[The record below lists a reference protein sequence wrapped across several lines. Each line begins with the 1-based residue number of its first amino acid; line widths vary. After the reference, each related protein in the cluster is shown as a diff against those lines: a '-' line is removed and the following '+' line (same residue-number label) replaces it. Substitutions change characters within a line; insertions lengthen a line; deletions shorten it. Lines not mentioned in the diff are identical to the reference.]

1 MSAPLSGRKAQAA
14 RNDGLIVEAAREVFV
29 ADPTAPIAAVA
40 ERAGVGISALYR
52 RYPSKEDLLR
62 KLCADGLVLYTSIV
76 EKAVDAITSGG
87 DPWEAF
93 ATFMREIV
101 AADTHSITNA
111 LAGTFT
117 PSPELYEMARR
128 SGELNERLVEHARRA
143 GVIREDLDVGDL
155 GTLFGQLASVGV
167 GDPARD
173 AELRQRYLT
182 IILDGLRVPPTT
194 TALPSHA
201 PTLEERAR
209 QWDPRQASA

>member
-1 MSAPLSGRKAQAA
+1 MSAPLSGRRAQAA

-62 KLCADGLVLYTSIV
+62 KLCADGLALYTAIV

-87 DPWEAF
+87 DPWEVF
-93 ATFMREIV
+93 ATFMRDVV

-117 PSPELYEMARR
+117 PSPELYEMSARA
-128 SGELNERLVEHARRA
+128 GKLNDELLARTHRA
-143 GVIREDLDVGDL
+143 GVIRADLEIGDL
-155 GTLFGQLASVGV
+155 GALFGQLASVGV
-167 GDPARD
+167 GDPARVAD
-173 AELRQRYLT
+173 LRQRYLT
-182 IILDGLRVPPTT
+182 IILDGLRVPPVTT
-194 TALPSHA
+194 DLPSHA
-201 PTLEERAR
+201 PTLEERAG
-209 QWDPRQASA
+209 QWTPRS

>member
-1 MSAPLSGRKAQAA
+1 MPAPLSGRKAQAA

-62 KLCADGLVLYTSIV
+62 KLCADGLALYTAIV
-76 EKAVDAITSGG
+76 EKAVADDG
-87 DPWEAF
+87 DPWDAF
-93 ATFMREIV
+93 ATFMRDVV

-117 PSPELYEMARR
+117 PSDELYEMSART
-128 SGELNERLVEHARRA
+128 GKLNEELMARTHRA

-155 GTLFGQLASVGV
+155 GALFGQLAAVGV

-182 IILDGLRVPPTT
+182 IILDGLRVPPVT
-194 TALPSHA
+194 TALPGHA
-201 PTLEERAR
+201 PTLAERAR
-209 QWDPRQASA
+209 QWVPA

>member
-1 MSAPLSGRKAQAA
+1 MLCDRALLGAYAGGKVAVDRHIIDK
-14 RNDGLIVEAAREVFV
+14 AAREVFV

-62 KLCADGLVLYTSIV
+62 KLCADGLTVYTAIV
-76 EKAVDAITSGG
+76 EKAVADTG

-117 PSPELYEMARR
+117 PSPELYEQASRT
-128 SGELNERLVEHARRA
+128 GELNEQLVTRTREA
-143 GVIREDLDVGDL
+143 GVLRADLDVGDL
-155 GTLFGQLASVGV
+155 GALFGQLAAVSV

-173 AELRQRYLT
+173 HDLRQRYLT
-182 IILDGLRVPPTT
+182 IMLDGLRVPPVTT
-194 TALPSHA
+194 GLPGHA
-201 PTLEERAR
+201 PTLDERAR
-209 QWDPRQASA
+209 QWVPA

>member
-1 MSAPLSGRKAQAA
+1 MPAPLSGRKAQAA

-62 KLCADGLVLYTSIV
+62 KLCADGLTLYTSIV
-76 EKAVDAITSGG
+76 EKAVADEG
-87 DPWEAF
+87 DPWDAF
-93 ATFMREIV
+93 ETFMREIV

-128 SGELNERLVEHARRA
+128 SGELNERLVARTRAA
-143 GVIREDLDVGDL
+143 GVIRADLDVGDL
-155 GTLFGQLASVGV
+155 GALFGQLAAVSV

-173 AELRQRYLT
+173 RDLRQRYLT
-182 IILDGLRVPPTT
+182 IILDGLRVPPVTT
-194 TALPSHA
+194 DLPSHA
-201 PTLEERAR
+201 PTIEERGR
-209 QWDPRQASA
+209 QWVPRS

>member
-1 MSAPLSGRKAQAA
+1 MPAPLSGRKAQAA

-76 EKAVDAITSGG
+76 EKAVAAITTGS
-87 DPWEAF
+87 DPWTAF
-93 ATFMREIV
+93 ETFMREIV

-117 PSPELYEMARR
+117 PSDELYEMSART
-128 SGELNERLVEHARRA
+128 GKLNEELMARTHRA
-143 GVIREDLDVGDL
+143 GVLREDLDVGDL
-155 GTLFGQLASVGV
+155 GALFGQLAAVGV

-182 IILDGLRVPPTT
+182 IILDGLRVPPVTT
-194 TALPSHA
+194 ELPGHA
-201 PTLEERAR
+201 PTPEERAR
-209 QWDPRQASA
+209 QWVPA

>member
-62 KLCADGLVLYTSIV
+62 KLCADGLALYTSIV
-76 EKAVDAITSGG
+76 EKAVNDDG
-87 DPWEAF
+87 DPWEVF

-117 PSPELYEMARR
+117 PSPELYEMSARA
-128 SGELNERLVEHARRA
+128 GKLNDELLARTHRA
-143 GVIREDLDVGDL
+143 GVIRADLEIGDL
-155 GTLFGQLASVGV
+155 GALFGQLASVGV

-182 IILDGLRVPPTT
+182 IILDGLRNPPVTT
-194 TALPSHA
+194 ELPSHA

-209 QWDPRQASA
+209 QWVPA